1 MKKCWKL
8 SPTERPR
15 FNVLA
20 TILDKTL
27 MSVAGYTELSMTLVE
42 PTVTGEDDYEV
53 MQPQEEGTNSEF
65 KQSKGCL
72 QRYTVF
78 IICTVILCHFQIKMI
93 LAWIQTHVMEQGHL
107 IMKDYTDLNTAYE
120 MRTVQ

>member
-27 MSVAGYTELSMTLVE
+27 QSVAGYTELSMTLVE
-42 PTVTGEDDYEV
+42 PTVTGDEQHEYEV
-53 MQPQEEGTNSEF
+53 VQSQDEGTNSEF
-65 KQSKGCL
+65 KHI
-72 QRYTVF
+72 YTV
-78 IICTVILCHFQIKMI
+78 ICHFQLKMI
-93 LAWIQTHVMEQGHL
+93 FVLIKTHVMEQGHL
-107 IMKDYTDLNTAYE
+107 IMKD
-120 MRTVQ
+120 

>member
-8 SPTERPR
+8 SPTERPI

-27 MSVAGYTELSMTLVE
+27 QSVAGYTELSMTLVE
-42 PTVTGEDDYEV
+42 PTVTGDEQHDYEV
-53 MQPQEEGTNSEF
+53 MQPQDEGTNSEF
-65 KQSKGCL
+65 KHSKDSL

-93 LAWIQTHVMEQGHL
+93 LAWIQTRVMEQGHL
-107 IMKDYTDLNTAYE
+107 IMKD
-120 MRTVQ
+120 